1 MIIHQIIVRGPFD
14 RSGRPKPEAEILTT
28 LAPASLQRC
37 LDLAA
42 GVLAIRDEESFSVQG
57 TRLFFL
63 PETNGLRLLGE
74 ATYEYVATTDSTNVL
89 PSDSLDSPSPLDSLS
104 TDSTVSTENV
114 PQLRGVHLL
123 VVGADLEEATELPN
137 ESLLLTPQSDVLG
150 DALNTGS
157 LAAPSEDLSS
167 LHGDLFSNFT
177 GSSTSKNLADGL
189 FDFEPPKDTQGSSTD
204 FSDSK
209 LSDDSVL
216 NDAELTRNLALGGD
230 AFLTDDLQFPDLLPV
245 TPSSSD
251 ASSSDRLASST
262 SSPSLS
268 TETGSDSDDFELSDS
283 SSDALFTPNEEDLPL
298 AASFQESEAEI
309 PVEPKK
315 KPRVPG
321 PQNVVARAMQ
331 LAAERE
337 GQTGT
342 QASPLNATDF
352 ERIVASQSSENSDE
366 EDEFDHLVLTS
377 RGIVEKS
384 NVSTIATF
392 VEPTQ
397 DPSEFDTFDTD
408 STTSSNVTQKM
419 SHTLQQIDSTEKD
432 EAEAA
437 ENVEDTQSGEDD
449 ELTQDVD
456 SEKSVA
462 STVSDTTDE
471 EAFVVPDHAH
481 LPSRAVTAEEIE
493 WDPAVTLRLF
503 HSNNWFD
510 TSILRKQFSKLPQ
523 FLGKKTP
530 AIADEVFRNFLI
542 CDGDDPMFDDPGD
555 IIPDRWRLMS
565 PRVRRQYFEEFFTR
579 LLRVYTDDQQMPKS
593 PTIGLIAEPA
603 IASLLFYG
611 VCRLLPESPIRHTLS
626 FSTLEPTTQA
636 LGKTSEANDTVDIRC
651 RLLSYWSSD
660 LVQLRQSLL
669 QRLQSPEFASKG
681 QFSMIDTLAS
691 QPPQSKKISIYVES
705 LVHRLCEQG
714 WSSLLP
720 RIQGMVPMHPQTLPQ
735 LETAMLV
742 ERAVSSLLNRGQF
755 PNEQWRKSPQAMGRF
770 RRELLRRLEQQANPE
785 DCFRSIVGGTSHL
798 PTLELI
804 MAKDYPSELRVHVEY
819 LLSQVPSEKMLQ
831 VFRRPNLPNEDKIV
845 MLSRHIHDKNGTLPP
860 GFEFLWEDWANY
872 AHDKTPQPTALIIAR
887 VLRRLDPED
896 MGPFMRAC
904 PHGRLQGFVESVLA
918 LYKQNRLTRHSVSAM
933 WAAMN
938 EATFVRLLRQEGC
951 DFIRTYPKEEH
962 GFGERLGRLILTIP
976 QYPEEFTERLEW
988 LLAGQHHL
996 SEEYQ
1001 DAVDNWSLFATQV
1014 QKVAKLQKVDANQ
1027 VQDGRIRMLI
1037 SATRDMARA
1046 ADQAMNFKEID
1057 QDFAWSNKRDVMY
1070 RIASQILDGKSLF
1083 EKGPWEHDELMLW
1096 IDVQFRERRWP
1107 TETFK
1112 KGSLIKEKAKI
1123 LTGAAKVETP
1133 GTSPVFMAIFLT
1145 IIGLIILGAIYGVY
1159 TLYENYGYEEYEE
1172 YGEYGTTSTD
1182 GTTTSSATT
1191 TSSSS
1196 GGESY

>member
-1 MIIHQIIVRGPFD
+1 M
-14 RSGRPKPEAEILTT
+14 
-28 LAPASLQRC
+28 
-37 LDLAA
+37 
-42 GVLAIRDEESFSVQG
+42 
-57 TRLFFL
+57 
-63 PETNGLRLLGE
+63 
-74 ATYEYVATTDSTNVL
+74 
-89 PSDSLDSPSPLDSLS
+89 
-104 TDSTVSTENV
+104 
-114 PQLRGVHLL
+114 
-123 VVGADLEEATELPN
+123 
-137 ESLLLTPQSDVLG
+137 
-150 DALNTGS
+150 
-157 LAAPSEDLSS
+157 
-167 LHGDLFSNFT
+167 
-177 GSSTSKNLADGL
+177 
-189 FDFEPPKDTQGSSTD
+189 
-204 FSDSK
+204 
-209 LSDDSVL
+209 
-216 NDAELTRNLALGGD
+216 
-230 AFLTDDLQFPDLLPV
+230 
-245 TPSSSD
+245 
-251 ASSSDRLASST
+251 
-262 SSPSLS
+262 
-268 TETGSDSDDFELSDS
+268 
-283 SSDALFTPNEEDLPL
+283 
-298 AASFQESEAEI
+298 
-309 PVEPKK
+309 
-315 KPRVPG
+315 
-321 PQNVVARAMQ
+321 VARAIQ

-337 GQTGT
+337 GQAGT

-352 ERIVASQSSENSDE
+352 ERIVASQGSENSDE

-384 NVSTIATF
+384 NVSAIATF
-392 VEPTQ
+392 VKPTQ
-397 DPSEFDTFDTD
+397 DSTEFDTFDTND
-408 STTSSNVTQKM
+408 TNTMTSSDVAQKM
-419 SHTLQQIDSTEKD
+419 SHTLQQIDSTEKG

-437 ENVEDTQSGEDD
+437 ENVEDMQPGEGD
-449 ELTQDVD
+449 ELQDVD
-456 SEKSVA
+456 SEKPVA
-462 STVSDTTDE
+462 PVVSDTVDE
-471 EAFVVPDHAH
+471 DVLVVPDHAH

-579 LLRVYTDDQQMPKS
+579 LLRVYTDDQQMPRS

-611 VCRLLPESPIRHTLS
+611 VCRLLPESPIRRTLS

-636 LGKTSEANDTVDIRC
+636 LGKTSEANDTMDVRC

-669 QRLQSPEFASKG
+669 RRLQNPEFVARG
-681 QFSMIDTLAS
+681 PFSMIDTLAS

-804 MAKDYPSELRVHVEY
+804 MAKDYPPELRVHVEY

-918 LYKQNRLTRHSVSAM
+918 LYKQNRLARHSVAAM
-933 WAAMN
+933 WTAMN
-938 EATFVRLLRQEGC
+938 EVTFVRLLRQEGC

-962 GFGERLGRLILTIP
+962 GFGERLERLILTIP

-1133 GTSPVFMAIFLT
+1133 GTSPIFMVIFLT
-1145 IIGLIILGAIYGVY
+1145 IIGLILLGAIYGGY
-1159 TLYENYGYEEYEE
+1159 ALFGGGEYEEYED
-1172 YGEYGTTSTD
+1172 YGGYGTMSTD
-1182 GTTTSSATT
+1182 TTSSATTT